1 MLTWIEI
8 KKQAIKHNLGQFK
21 KIIGPKVKLMAVV
34 KSNAYGHGMV
44 EIAKIALK
52 SGANWLGVANLDE
65 ALMLRRAKIK
75 APIFILS
82 YWEMIDQVKEAIKQ
96 NIDFPVYTFEQAEF
110 LSKAAKSIKKK
121 INIHIKIDTGATRIG
136 VSTEEAVNFI
146 KNIKNLPSLN
156 IVGIFTHYAE
166 SESKDQ
172 SYTNQQTEKFQKIL
186 SLLKFFGIKIPLIH
200 SGCSASTINNS
211 KTFFN
216 LVRVGL
222 GMYGLYPSDYTKV
235 NAQNKKNSAR
245 GGSALG
251 RKIDLEPAL
260 SWKTKI
266 IQIKNVPAG
275 TFVGYDRTYQTDKTT
290 KLAVLPIGY
299 FDGYDRHLSNCGQ
312 VLIRGKYCPIR
323 GRICM
328 NLMMVDVSKIPDIKE
343 GEEVVLIGK
352 QEKNEITVDDLAK
365 KIGTINYEVVCRINS
380 LILRKYV

>member
-1 MLTWIEI
+1 MFTWIEI

-82 YWEMIDQVKEAIKQ
+82 YWEMTDQVKEAIKQ
-96 NIDFPVYTFEQAEF
+96 NIDFPIYTFEQAEF
-110 LSKAAKSIKKK
+110 LSNLNKKKSAQGRSASGGK

-146 KNIKNLPSLN
+146 KNVKNLPNLN

-186 SLLKFFGIKIPLIH
+186 SLLRFFGIKIPLVH

-222 GMYGLYPSDYTKV
+222 GMYGLYPSNNTELS
-235 NAQNKKNSAR
+235 AKKK
-245 GGSALG
+245 
-251 RKIDLEPAL
+251 KIKLEPVL

-275 TFVGYDRTYQTDKTT
+275 TFVGYDRTFQTDKAT
-290 KLAVLPIGY
+290 KLAVLPIGF
-299 FDGYDRHLSNCGQ
+299 FDGYDRHLSGCGQ

-343 GEEVVLIGK
+343 DEEVILIGK
-352 QEKNEITVDDLAK
+352 QGKNEITVDDLAK
-365 KIGTINYEVVCRINS
+365 KIGTINYETVCRINS